1 MKEKRSEMSEIPKI
15 KHLETNS
22 ELDNFYNK
30 ILDKAK
36 LLISEEKYQ
45 EALEIVNEEIEQPY
59 IPIKFYD
66 IFHELK
72 YEIMSV
78 LYNHKIE
85 NKYWIKSPSELLKI
99 IINSN
104 VFIIE
109 YWEVFLD
116 KLEIQEEEID
126 KYFDLINEIFK
137 SNKLENTD
145 KFYILQSLIDLS
157 VNHEFDFKNSYSN
170 LSIKINPSTIIEEM
184 KNSKYT
190 LAIESLYNY
199 FFKDITKFNFSQNIL
214 HYVQDYY
221 FPEFPFSSLDS
232 LVKSIINY
240 VDNVMFDEN
249 KDNWIENN
257 DDELVYQALKVL
269 AQ

>member
-1 MKEKRSEMSEIPKI
+1 
-15 KHLETNS
+15 
-22 ELDNFYNK
+22 
-30 ILDKAK
+30 
-36 LLISEEKYQ
+36 
-45 EALEIVNEEIEQPY
+45 
-59 IPIKFYD
+59 
-66 IFHELK
+66 
-72 YEIMSV
+72 
-78 LYNHKIE
+78 
-85 NKYWIKSPSELLKI
+85 
-99 IINSN
+99 
-104 VFIIE
+104 IIE

-170 LSIKINPSTIIEEM
+170 LSIKINPFTIIDEM
-184 KNSKYT
+184 KNSKYS
-190 LAIESLYNY
+190 LAVESLYNY

-232 LVKSIINY
+232 LVKSIVNY

-249 KDNWIENN
+249 KDNWVENN